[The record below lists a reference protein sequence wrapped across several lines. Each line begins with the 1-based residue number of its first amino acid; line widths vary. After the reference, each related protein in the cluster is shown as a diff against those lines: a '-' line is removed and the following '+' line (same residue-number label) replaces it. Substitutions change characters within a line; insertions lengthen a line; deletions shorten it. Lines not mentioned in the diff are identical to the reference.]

1 MKKALLSLLLVA
13 AFMPFALAQDKG
25 QRAMNYTDASAC
37 QSYTWS
43 VNGQTY
49 TTDTIVTFVN
59 ATDDTVFVLN
69 LTINTPYTQSDI
81 VHSNH
86 CTYTWRGNTYNTSDS
101 YSDTVVAAAGSGLC
115 DSIFNLVLTV
125 SNVEYDTMAVSACG
139 SYDWNDS
146 TYSNS
151 GYYTATTTSDNCVHN
166 DVLALNIVT
175 SLNVYE
181 AVDICGDYNWYGNTY
196 TESGIYTHT
205 VTDTAIGCDTV
216 HNLTLNIITNT
227 ANMAE
232 EEACGSKT
240 WRGQTFTASGIY
252 NVYDTNATT
261 HCVTIYPLTLT
272 IREPRTNTKDTAIT
286 GCNSV
291 LFNISSRAGSTYK
304 TFRESTIWDTLFFDH
319 SLNRC
324 YDSTIH
330 LTVNINKSGTD
341 TTWANSCDSFY
352 WKMNKATY
360 YTTPTT
366 EPRFSSGV
374 DSNGCDSVHILS
386 LTINKAPVISAINGE
401 WHLNAGDTAVLYPT
415 CTSGASYKWTYGN
428 GQTSTSD
435 TLRIP
440 NVQGNIDVALQATIN
455 YSNNLQCSDTSWI
468 TIVTFV
474 GIDGVENTVVN
485 LYPNPTAGQLNI
497 QSQDDVK
504 SVVIFNSLGQQV
516 AVKQDLGTQSVMNL
530 SNLSKGSYT
539 MRLTLQNGQTITR
552 KFIITK

>member
-1 MKKALLSLLLVA
+1 
-13 AFMPFALAQDKG
+13 
-25 QRAMNYTDASAC
+25 
-37 QSYTWS
+37 
-43 VNGQTY
+43 
-49 TTDTIVTFVN
+49 
-59 ATDDTVFVLN
+59 
-69 LTINTPYTQSDI
+69 
-81 VHSNH
+81 
-86 CTYTWRGNTYNTSDS
+86 
-101 YSDTVVAAAGSGLC
+101 
-115 DSIFNLVLTV
+115 
-125 SNVEYDTMAVSACG
+125 
-139 SYDWNDS
+139 
-146 TYSNS
+146 
-151 GYYTATTTSDNCVHN
+151 
-166 DVLALNIVT
+166 
-175 SLNVYE
+175 
-181 AVDICGDYNWYGNTY
+181 
-196 TESGIYTHT
+196 
-205 VTDTAIGCDTV
+205 
-216 HNLTLNIITNT
+216 
-227 ANMAE
+227 
-232 EEACGSKT
+232 
-240 WRGQTFTASGIY
+240 
-252 NVYDTNATT
+252 
-261 HCVTIYPLTLT
+261 
-272 IREPRTNTKDTAIT
+272 
-286 GCNSV
+286 
-291 LFNISSRAGSTYK
+291 
-304 TFRESTIWDTLFFDH
+304 
-319 SLNRC
+319 
-324 YDSTIH
+324 
-330 LTVNINKSGTD
+330 
-341 TTWANSCDSFY
+341 
-352 WKMNKATY
+352 MNKATY

-455 YSNNLQCSDTSWI
+455 YSNNMQCSDTSWI